1 MCTDEHRVLLFGVDS
16 VDVGQRIR
24 GGRTHA
30 TVMVAFCTHTVSCLE
45 VEIIFLV
52 RMGEMSP
59 NHSDLKSYHH
69 CSHCEQAL
77 SCSFMDTQEESSNR
91 PCYLTE
97 EIKEAPRDF
106 IHPGPPRKEERAKI

>member
-45 VEIIFLV
+45 VEIIFLGQNGRNV
-52 RMGEMSP
+52 TKP
-59 NHSDLKSYHH
+59 
-69 CSHCEQAL
+69 Q
-77 SCSFMDTQEESSNR
+77 
-91 PCYLTE
+91 
-97 EIKEAPRDF
+97 
-106 IHPGPPRKEERAKI
+106 